1 MGVIVRQKVKG
12 RGKPW
17 WVFVA
22 HNGRRTSK
30 KVGDKKAAEGVAST
44 IQAKLKLGEFD
55 FEEKKPQTIPSF
67 KVYAESV
74 FMTEFSTNNHKE
86 STRDSY
92 NQVLRNHVYP
102 SIGDKPLNEITKQ
115 DIKDLLIKKRSE
127 GYSLATVKLIKAY
140 TASIFEY
147 AVGDD
152 EIIESNPVKSLGK
165 RIQESLRSKDI
176 SEQINPL
183 TKEELG
189 SLLQSAQIHFKEHYP
204 LFLLLARTGMRVG
217 EALALQWGD
226 IDFNGRFIEVKRQ
239 YSKGRIFTPKS
250 NKTRRVDMSFQL
262 CETLKSYKTECKKK
276 GLALGL
282 GDAPEYVFTNNTGS
296 LIDLDNWRR
305 RVFNKAL
312 EKAELRKV
320 RIHDLR
326 HSYATIRISEG
337 HDIIDVSN
345 QLGHHAE
352 AFTLKVYNHWKPGK
366 RKSEVDSLDDSSF
379 FVHSNAPYVHPEPSS
394 EEKRV
399 SYH

>member
-1 MGVIVRQKVKG
+1 M
-12 RGKPW
+12 
-17 WVFVA
+17 
-22 HNGRRTSK
+22 
-30 KVGDKKAAEGVAST
+30 
-44 IQAKLKLGEFD
+44 
-55 FEEKKPQTIPSF
+55 
-67 KVYAESV
+67 
-74 FMTEFSTNNHKE
+74 NNHKE

-102 SIGDKPLNEITKQ
+102 AIGDKLLDEITKQ
-115 DIKDLLIKKRSE
+115 DIKDLLIKKRNE
-127 GYSLATVKLIKAY
+127 GYSLSTVKLIKAY

-165 RIQESLRSKDI
+165 RVQESLRNKDI
-176 SEQINPL
+176 SAQISPL
-183 TKEELG
+183 SKEELA
-189 SLLQSAQIHFKEHYP
+189 SLLRSVQINFKEHYP

-217 EALALQWGD
+217 EALALKWGD
-226 IDFNGRFIEVKRQ
+226 IDFNGRFIEVRRQ

-250 NKTRRVDMSFQL
+250 NKSRRVDMSLQL
-262 CETLKSYKTECKKK
+262 CETLKSYITECKRK

-282 GDAPEYVFTNNTGS
+282 GDAPEYVFTNNVGS

-305 RVFNKAL
+305 RIFNKAL
-312 EKAELRKV
+312 EKAEMRRI

-326 HSYATIRISEG
+326 HSYATIRIGEG

-345 QLGHHAE
+345 QLGHHTE

-379 FVHSNAPYVHPEPSS
+379 IMHSNAPYMHPITLQK
-394 EEKRV
+394 EKGLSIV
-399 SYH
+399 